1 MRRAR
6 VVVVGGEPAEY
17 HTASVVAMRV
27 HANALARAA
36 GRGRTARSRR
46 PSRGGCGRRG
56 TNSFTRDR
64 ASAAIGHAIVNV
76 ARVIAKLEPGGAQLS
91 MLRVMAELRG
101 RGIASALLCGWASP
115 AGIELARRH
124 GAEPEVWGDGGNLQW
139 VPEPRFAAWLGPR
152 LAAADVVHAHM
163 FGAWWAAARVAP
175 VGTALVA
182 SEHNQY
188 LWPGRPRSAELREA
202 LGRVDVFF
210 AHGPGA
216 RATVI
221 AHGLPLERVREGI
234 SPVVGTQARPVAG
247 LPSPRIV
254 FAGRL
259 DPDKGPDILVEALG
273 LLRDLP
279 PTLILGDGRLRGLL
293 QRRVREL
300 GLGKRVSF
308 LGWVPD
314 PGSYIAGATVL
325 AIPSRDEAFSQ
336 TAIIGLAHGVP
347 VIGTEVDGFPATL
360 GDGRGILVAPEDPQA
375 LAAALERVLHDE
387 LPRPLPLRHLAE
399 RYEPARVATI
409 YESTYRGLVAP
420 EAVRARPVA

>member
-1 MRRAR
+1 M
-6 VVVVGGEPAEY
+6 
-17 HTASVVAMRV
+17 
-27 HANALARAA
+27 
-36 GRGRTARSRR
+36 
-46 PSRGGCGRRG
+46 
-56 TNSFTRDR
+56 F
-64 ASAAIGHAIVNV
+64 V

-91 MLRVMAELRG
+91 MLRVMRELRG
-101 RGIASALLCGWASP
+101 HGIASALYCGWATP
-115 AGIELARRH
+115 AGTELARRH
-124 GAEPEVWGDGGNLQW
+124 GAEPEVWGAGGNLQW
-139 VPEPRFAAWLGPR
+139 VAEPRFAAWLGPR

-175 VGTALVA
+175 AGTPLVA

-188 LWPGRPRSAELREA
+188 LWPGRPRSAEMREA
-202 LGRVDVFF
+202 LRRVDLFF
-210 AHGPGA
+210 AHGPSA

-221 AHGLPLERVREGI
+221 AHGLGLERVREGI
-234 SPVVGTQARPVAG
+234 SPVVGTQARPAPG

-273 LLRDLP
+273 LLRDPL
-279 PTLILGDGRLRGLL
+279 PTLILGDGRLRGAL

-300 GLGKRVSF
+300 GLAKRVSF
-308 LGWVPD
+308 SGWVGD
-314 PGSYIAGATVL
+314 PGPYIAGATVL

-360 GDGRGILVAPEDPQA
+360 GGGRGILVPPEDPQA

-387 LPRPLPLRHLAE
+387 LPRPRPLRSLAE
-399 RYEPARVATI
+399 RYAAARVAAI
-409 YESTYRGLVAP
+409 YASTYRGLLAP
-420 EAVRARPVA
+420 EAVRAEAVS

>member
-1 MRRAR
+1 
-6 VVVVGGEPAEY
+6 V
-17 HTASVVAMRV
+17 
-27 HANALARAA
+27 
-36 GRGRTARSRR
+36 
-46 PSRGGCGRRG
+46 
-56 TNSFTRDR
+56 F
-64 ASAAIGHAIVNV
+64 V

-101 RGIASALLCGWASP
+101 RGIASALLCGWATP

-124 GAEPEVWGDGGNLQW
+124 GAEPEIWGDGGNLQW
-139 VPEPRFAAWLGPR
+139 VPEPRFATWLGPR

-163 FGAWWAAARVAP
+163 FGAWWAAARAVAAGIP
-175 VGTALVA
+175 LVA

-234 SPVVGTQARPVAG
+234 SPVVGTDARPVAG

-273 LLRDLP
+273 LLRDPP

-314 PGSYIAGATVL
+314 PGPYIAGATVL

-375 LAAALERVLHDE
+375 LAAALERVLHDQ

-409 YESTYRGLVAP
+409 YESTYRGLLAP
-420 EAVRARPVA
+420 EAVRARAVA

>member
-1 MRRAR
+1 
-6 VVVVGGEPAEY
+6 V
-17 HTASVVAMRV
+17 
-27 HANALARAA
+27 
-36 GRGRTARSRR
+36 
-46 PSRGGCGRRG
+46 
-56 TNSFTRDR
+56 
-64 ASAAIGHAIVNV
+64 IVNV

-101 RGIASALLCGWASP
+101 RDIASPLLCGWASP
-115 AGIELARRH
+115 AGIELARLH
-124 GAEPEVWGDGGNLQW
+124 GAEPEIWGDGGDLQW

-175 VGTALVA
+175 AGTPLVA

-188 LWPGRPRSAELREA
+188 RWPAGPQSAEMREA
-202 LGRVDVFF
+202 LDRVDVFF
-210 AHGPGA
+210 AHGPNA
-216 RATVI
+216 RETVI
-221 AHGLPLERVREGI
+221 AHGLAVERVREGI
-234 SPVVGTQARPVAG
+234 SPVVGTEARALAG

-259 DPDKGPDILVEALG
+259 QADKGPDILVEALG
-273 LLRDLP
+273 LLHDPP
-279 PTLILGDGRLRGLL
+279 PTLILGDGHLRGGL

-300 GLGKRVSF
+300 GLGKRVTF

-360 GDGRGILVAPEDPQA
+360 GDGRGILVPPEDPWA

-387 LPRPLPLRHLAE
+387 FPRPPALLHLAE

-409 YESTYRGLVAP
+409 YESTYLGLLASQVGVVDVQ
-420 EAVRARPVA
+420 AVS